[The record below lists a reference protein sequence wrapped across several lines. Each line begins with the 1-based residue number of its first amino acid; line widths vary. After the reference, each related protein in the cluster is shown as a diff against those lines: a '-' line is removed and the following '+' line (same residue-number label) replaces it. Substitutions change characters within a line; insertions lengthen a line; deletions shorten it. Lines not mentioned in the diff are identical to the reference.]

1 MSFLC
6 LLLKVCQPH
15 GSGCFFFLIMLELV
29 ENLLAPFPVVDD
41 LFQGE
46 HIQVLHVAPV
56 AFLFEKADQL
66 RPFIRIFLPENQY
79 LF

>member
-1 MSFLC
+1 
-6 LLLKVCQPH
+6 
-15 GSGCFFFLIMLELV
+15 
-29 ENLLAPFPVVDD
+29 
-41 LFQGE
+41 
-46 HIQVLHVAPV
+46 V